1 MTIDKKI
8 IGKIEKLRDEINYH
22 NYRYY
27 VLNDPVISDTDYDI
41 LIKELKKL
49 ENKYPELITPTSPT
63 QRIGD
68 ELVGGFPT
76 VTHSVPMLSLENTYS
91 EEELREF
98 DKRIAKTLLT
108 EKYEYVVELKI
119 DGFAVSL
126 EYRDGELMRGSTRG
140 NGTVGDEITQNL
152 RTINSIPLKL
162 ITKDKK
168 LIDIEV
174 RGEVFMSRTV
184 FDRLNRER
192 EKNGKPLFANPR
204 NAAAGSIKNMDPRVV
219 VKRKLD
225 IFVHTAVEPHHFKS
239 HYSAIETLKDI
250 GFKVTPVLEVAKD
263 INEVLEVCK
272 TWQSKRDALLYDI
285 DGMVVKINDFEQ
297 HRKLGETIKSPRWAF
312 SYKFPAEQAVTKVK
326 DIVLSVGRTGTV
338 TPIALLDPVKL
349 SGSTVSRSTLHN
361 QDEIKRKDIRIGD
374 YVIVEKGG
382 EVIPKVVKVV
392 TEKRTGKEKKL
403 KMPENCPVCGSEL
416 VQSKDEVAIRCI
428 NLSCPAQVK
437 GSIQHFASR
446 SAMDIEGLGYVLVEQ
461 LVEKGLVKNFADIY
475 SLEFDDLV
483 NLERMGK
490 KSSENLLN
498 AIEKSKERGLAMLI
512 FAIGIRHVGVKAARI
527 LASAFQTM
535 DKLMSASFED
545 LESLEEIG
553 PVIAESIVNFLK
565 NRENIKVI
573 ENLKANG
580 VKMKLMNKVRVK
592 TLLSGKIFVLT
603 GALKDYTRERAQK
616 LIESLGGMVTSSVSS
631 KTDYVVYGENPGSKF
646 EKAKALGVKL
656 INEEKFRK
664 MTANR

>member
-41 LIKELKKL
+41 LIKELKGL

-475 SLEFDDLV
+475 SLKFDDLV

-512 FAIGIRHVGVKAARI
+512 FAIGIRHVGIKAARI

-580 VKMKLMNKVRVK
+580 VKMKLMNKVRVE

>member
-41 LIKELKKL
+41 LIKELKEL
-49 ENKYPELITPTSPT
+49 ENKYPKLITPTSPT

-68 ELVGGFPT
+68 ELVRGFPT

-219 VKRKLD
+219 AKRKLD
-225 IFVHTAVEPHHFKS
+225 IFVHTAVELHHFKS

-263 INEVLEVCK
+263 IDEVLEICK
-272 TWQSKRDALLYDI
+272 TWQFKRDTLLYDI
-285 DGMVVKINDFEQ
+285 DGMVIKINNFEQ
-297 HRKLGETIKSPRWAF
+297 HKKLGETIKSPRWAF
-312 SYKFPAEQAVTKVK
+312 SYKFPAEQAVTKIK

-382 EVIPKVVKVV
+382 EVIPKVIKVV

-475 SLEFDDLV
+475 SLKFDDLV

-512 FAIGIRHVGVKAARI
+512 FAIGIRHVGIKAARI

-580 VKMKLMNKVRVK
+580 VKMKLMNKVRVE

-603 GALKDYTRERAQK
+603 GALKDYTRERAQE
-616 LIESLGGMVTSSVSS
+616 LIESLGGRVTSSVSS

>member
-41 LIKELKKL
+41 LIKELKEL

-219 VKRKLD
+219 AKRKLD

-490 KSSENLLN
+490 KSSE
-498 AIEKSKERGLAMLI
+498 KSKERGLAMLI

-603 GALKDYTRERAQK
+603 GALKDYTRERAQE

>member
-219 VKRKLD
+219 AKRKLD

>member
-126 EYRDGELMRGSTRG
+126 EYRNGELMRGSTRG

-219 VKRKLD
+219 AKRKLD
-225 IFVHTAVEPHHFKS
+225 IFVHTAVELHHFKS

>member
-41 LIKELKKL
+41 LIKELKEL
-49 ENKYPELITPTSPT
+49 ENKYPKLITPTSPT

-108 EKYEYVVELKI
+108 EKYEYVIELKI

-126 EYRDGELMRGSTRG
+126 EYRNGELIRGSTRG

-219 VKRKLD
+219 AKRKLD
-225 IFVHTAVEPHHFKS
+225 IFVHTAVKLHHFKS

-263 INEVLEVCK
+263 IDEVLEICK
-272 TWQSKRDALLYDI
+272 TWQFKRDTLLYDI
-285 DGMVVKINDFEQ
+285 DGMVIKINNFEQ
-297 HRKLGETIKSPRWAF
+297 HKKLGETIKSPRWAF
-312 SYKFPAEQAVTKVK
+312 SYKFPAEQAVTKIK

-382 EVIPKVVKVV
+382 GVIPKVVKVV

-475 SLEFDDLV
+475 SLKFDDLV

-512 FAIGIRHVGVKAARI
+512 FAIGIRHVGIKAARI

-565 NRENIKVI
+565 NRENIKVMK
-573 ENLKANG
+573 NLKANG
-580 VKMKLMNKVRVK
+580 VKMKLMNKVRVE
-592 TLLSGKIFVLT
+592 TFLSGKIFVLT
-603 GALKDYTRERAQK
+603 GALKDYTRERAQE
-616 LIESLGGMVTSSVSS
+616 LIESLGGRVTSSVSS

>member
-1 MTIDKKI
+1 
-8 IGKIEKLRDEINYH
+8 
-22 NYRYY
+22 
-27 VLNDPVISDTDYDI
+27 
-41 LIKELKKL
+41 
-49 ENKYPELITPTSPT
+49 
-63 QRIGD
+63 
-68 ELVGGFPT
+68 
-76 VTHSVPMLSLENTYS
+76 
-91 EEELREF
+91 
-98 DKRIAKTLLT
+98 
-108 EKYEYVVELKI
+108 
-119 DGFAVSL
+119 
-126 EYRDGELMRGSTRG
+126 
-140 NGTVGDEITQNL
+140 
-152 RTINSIPLKL
+152 
-162 ITKDKK
+162 
-168 LIDIEV
+168 
-174 RGEVFMSRTV
+174 
-184 FDRLNRER
+184 
-192 EKNGKPLFANPR
+192 
-204 NAAAGSIKNMDPRVV
+204 
-219 VKRKLD
+219 
-225 IFVHTAVEPHHFKS
+225 
-239 HYSAIETLKDI
+239 
-250 GFKVTPVLEVAKD
+250 
-263 INEVLEVCK
+263 
-272 TWQSKRDALLYDI
+272 
-285 DGMVVKINDFEQ
+285 
-297 HRKLGETIKSPRWAF
+297 
-312 SYKFPAEQAVTKVK
+312 
-326 DIVLSVGRTGTV
+326 
-338 TPIALLDPVKL
+338 
-349 SGSTVSRSTLHN
+349 
-361 QDEIKRKDIRIGD
+361 
-374 YVIVEKGG
+374 
-382 EVIPKVVKVV
+382 VIPKVVKVV

-461 LVEKGLVKNFADIY
+461 LVEKGLAKNFADIY
-475 SLEFDDLV
+475 SLKFDDLV

-512 FAIGIRHVGVKAARI
+512 FAIGIRHVGIKAARI

-565 NRENIKVI
+565 NRENRKVI

-580 VKMKLMNKVRVK
+580 VKMKLMNKVRVE

-603 GALKDYTRERAQK
+603 GGLKDYTRERAQE
-616 LIESLGGMVTSSVSS
+616 LIESLGGRVTSSVSS

>member
-41 LIKELKKL
+41 LIKELKEL
-49 ENKYPELITPTSPT
+49 ENKYPKLITPTSPT

-108 EKYEYVVELKI
+108 EKYEYVIELKI

-126 EYRDGELMRGSTRG
+126 EYRNGELIRGSTRG

-219 VKRKLD
+219 AKRKLD
-225 IFVHTAVEPHHFKS
+225 IFVHTAVELHHFKS

-263 INEVLEVCK
+263 IDEVLEICK
-272 TWQSKRDALLYDI
+272 TWQFKRDTLLYDI
-285 DGMVVKINDFEQ
+285 DGMVIKINNFEQ
-297 HRKLGETIKSPRWAF
+297 HKKLGETIKSPRWAF
-312 SYKFPAEQAVTKVK
+312 SYKFPAEQAVTKIK

-475 SLEFDDLV
+475 SLKFDDLV

-512 FAIGIRHVGVKAARI
+512 FAIGIRHVGIKAARI

-565 NRENIKVI
+565 NRENIKVMK
-573 ENLKANG
+573 NLKANG
-580 VKMKLMNKVRVK
+580 VKMKLMNKVRVE

-603 GALKDYTRERAQK
+603 GALKDYTRERAQE
-616 LIESLGGMVTSSVSS
+616 LIESLGGRVTSSVSS

>member
-41 LIKELKKL
+41 LIKELKEL

-219 VKRKLD
+219 AKRKLD

-603 GALKDYTRERAQK
+603 GALKDYTRERAQE

>member
-219 VKRKLD
+219 AKRKLD

-239 HYSAIETLKDI
+239 HYRAIETLKDI
-250 GFKVTPVLEVAKD
+250 GFKVTPVLEVTKD

-272 TWQSKRDALLYDI
+272 TWQSKRDTLLYDI
-285 DGMVVKINDFEQ
+285 DGMVIKINNFEQ
-297 HRKLGETIKSPRWAF
+297 QEKLGETIKSLRWAF
-312 SYKFPAEQAVTKVK
+312 SYKFPAEQAVTKIK

-461 LVEKGLVKNFADIY
+461 LVEKGLAKNFADIY
-475 SLEFDDLV
+475 SLKFDDLV

-512 FAIGIRHVGVKAARI
+512 FAIGIRHVGIKAARI

-580 VKMKLMNKVRVK
+580 VKMKLMNKVRVE

-616 LIESLGGMVTSSVSS
+616 LIESLGGRVTSSVSS

>member
-1 MTIDKKI
+1 MGVDKKI
-8 IGKIEKLRDEINYH
+8 KEKVEKLRDKLNYH

-41 LIKELKKL
+41 LMKELKEL
-49 ENKYPELITPTSPT
+49 EEKYPELITPTSPT
-63 QRIGD
+63 QRIGE
-68 ELVGGFPT
+68 ELTGGFPT
-76 VTHSVPMLSLENTYS
+76 VTHSIPMLSLDNTYS
-91 EEELREF
+91 EKELREF
-98 DKRIAKTLLT
+98 DKRIAKNLIS
-108 EKYEYVVELKI
+108 EKYEYAVELKF

-126 EYRDGELMRGSTRG
+126 EYRDGELFRSSTRG
-140 NGTVGDEITQNL
+140 NGTVGDEVTQNL
-152 RTINSIPLKL
+152 KTINAVPLKL
-162 ITKDKK
+162 ISKYSK
-168 LIDIEV
+168 LKDIEV
-174 RGEVFMSRTV
+174 RGEVFMSRPV
-184 FDRLNRER
+184 FEKLNKKR
-192 EKNGKPLFANPR
+192 EKKEEPLFANPR
-204 NAAAGSIKNMDPRVV
+204 NAAAGSIKNIDPHIVAQ
-219 VKRKLD
+219 RKLD
-225 IFVHTAVEPHHFKS
+225 IFIHTVVEPHSFKNHFG
-239 HYSAIETLKDI
+239 AMENLKKA
-250 GFKVTPVLEVAKD
+250 GFKVTPVLEVVKD
-263 INEVLEVCK
+263 IDGVIDVCK
-272 TWQSKRDALLYDI
+272 KWQSKRSTLEYDI
-285 DGMVVKINDFEQ
+285 DGMVIKINNFEQ
-297 HRKLGETIKSPRWAF
+297 QKRLGATIKSPRWAF
-312 SYKFPAEQAVTKVK
+312 SYKFPAEQAITKIK

-338 TPIALLDPVKL
+338 TPIALLDPVEL
-349 SGSTVSRSTLHN
+349 SGTTVSRSTLHN

-392 TEKRTGKEKKL
+392 TKKRTGKEKKL

-446 SAMDIEGLGYVLVEQ
+446 SAMDIDGLGYVLVEQ

-475 SLEFDDLV
+475 SLRFYDLV

-490 KSSENLLN
+490 KSSENLLD

-512 FAIGIRHVGVKAARI
+512 YAIGIRHVGIKAARI

-535 DKLMSASFED
+535 DELMSASFED

-553 PVIAESIVNFLK
+553 PVIAESIVTFFK

-573 ENLKANG
+573 ENLKTNG
-580 VKMKLMNKVRVK
+580 VKMKLLKKEKGK
-592 TLLSGKIFVLT
+592 TLLMEKTFILT
-603 GALKDYTRERAQK
+603 GALKSFTREEAKER
-616 LIESLGGMVTSSVSS
+616 IESLGGMVKSTVSS

-656 INEEKFRK
+656 ISEEEFRK
-664 MTANR
+664 MTTNR